1 MKCISCGRDIPSG
14 NVYCPL
20 CGKEAQ
26 IISDKTVLEDDLL
39 KVLMDSEEFS
49 GEVLGSRAVYE
60 EQRLAEEKELRRQ
73 KKLEL
78 QKKKKK
84 QRLIILLVVIAACIV
99 GVGVFFGI
107 KKSTSYDSLYNKADV
122 AYHTAKYEDAIEYA
136 VRALEKSPDSVETY
150 ILLGDIYVQMED
162 YENANNCYNKALSIA
177 PNNVTIYEKLLR
189 MFSAQDDYASIQEL
203 YESAPLEDAAIKKAF
218 SDYLI
223 PLPEVNIKGGAYEEV
238 IELSLSSKDG
248 LVIYYT
254 IDGTT
259 PSKDK
264 QLYEKPFKLD
274 KEGEIVLK
282 AICMDEKGNASHMLE
297 ETYVLEFAIPD
308 IPEVTPD
315 GGEITSKQT
324 VSIYVE
330 EGITVY
336 YTWDGSTP
344 NKSATKYE
352 GPFEIPEGNNIL
364 SVIAIDDITDEK
376 SEVFKTNFIYY
387 PVADE
392 TTTNTITP

>member
-39 KVLMDSEEFS
+39 KVLMESEEFH
-49 GEVLGSRAVYE
+49 GEMLGSRTVYE

-78 QKKKKK
+78 QKKKNK
-84 QRLIILLVVIAACIV
+84 QRLIILIVIIAACIV

-107 KKSTSYDSLYNKADV
+107 KKNNSFDSLYNKADV
-122 AYHTAKYEDAIEYA
+122 AYHTAKYEDAIDYA
-136 VRALEKSPDSVETY
+136 VKALEKSPNSIETY
-150 ILLGDIYVQMED
+150 LLLGDIYVQLED
-162 YENANNCYNKALSIA
+162 YENADNCYNKALSIDK
-177 PNNVTIYEKLLR
+177 NNVTAYEKILHLYNDL
-189 MFSAQDDYASIQEL
+189 DDYTSIQEL
-203 YESAPLEDAAIKKAF
+203 YETAPVQDSNINKVFLE
-218 SDYLI
+218 YLI
-223 PLPEVNIKGGAYEEV
+223 PLPEVNIKGGEYTEV
-238 IELSLSSKDG
+238 IELTLSAKNG
-248 LVIYYT
+248 LKIYYT

-259 PSKDK
+259 PSEAK
-264 QLYEKPFKLD
+264 QQYEKPFKLD

-282 AICMDEKGNASHMLE
+282 AICVDEKGNASHIME

-308 IPEVTPD
+308 KPEVTPD

-330 EGITVY
+330 EGTTVY

-344 NKSATKYE
+344 NKSSTKYQ

-364 SVIAIDDITDEK
+364 SVIAIDNITGEK

-387 PVADE
+387 PVAE
-392 TTTNTITP
+392 ETTNTTP